1 LVQRDRGIDNVT
13 SVSSALRGGVIRPRT
28 RHQIGLTELLGN
40 RATVSGSV
48 VSGITMD
55 SRLVRPG
62 DLYVALS
69 GAHHHGAEFARQA
82 AEAGAVAIL
91 TDPAGGQ
98 IAQGLSLPVV
108 VVDHPRQA
116 MAGVAATIYGRPAD
130 ALTMCAVTGTNG
142 KTTTTFLLDAAL
154 RADNVNT
161 GLVGTVGF
169 RLNGEP
175 LDCVPT
181 TVTTPES
188 TDLQALLAFLVEE
201 GAETVVMEVSSHAL
215 VLGRTEAITFDV
227 AAFTNL
233 GRDHLDFHANVES
246 YFEAKAS
253 LFSPERTKHAVINVD
268 DPRGR
273 ELVQRISRRSGIGL
287 TTVSLDGDA
296 ACRAL
301 AYRPQPDGRTAVRAD
316 IRGRILDF
324 SLNLPGDFN
333 IRNALTAL
341 AMVDAI
347 EGDLDRAASGLG
359 QAEVAG
365 RMQRV
370 ELGEGA
376 PLVYVDFAHTPQA
389 IAAALQ
395 ALGSPRRSR
404 RRIVVLGCGGDR
416 DPQKR
421 EPMGESAAHNADIVI
436 ATDDNPRSEDPRA
449 IRAQLINGA
458 LGAVRGADLR
468 AEVIDGGDRRSA
480 IRLAL
485 QLARPDDVVAILG
498 KGHELGQEVAGTILP
513 FSDPVVAAEEWAVLH
528 PDPAPQ
534 IGQGQQGAPP

>member
-1 LVQRDRGIDNVT
+1 L
-13 SVSSALRGGVIRPRT
+13 A
-28 RHQIGLTELLGN
+28 ELLKDP
-40 RATVSGSV
+40 AAVSGSV
-48 VSGITMD
+48 VSGISMD

-91 TDPAGGQ
+91 TDSRGGR
-98 IAQGLSLPVV
+98 IAEGIALPVV

-142 KTTTTFLLDAAL
+142 KTTTTFLLEAAL
-154 RADNVNT
+154 RADGVDT

-169 RLNGEP
+169 RLNGVA

-201 GAETVVMEVSSHAL
+201 GADTVVMEVSSHAL

-233 GRDHLDFHANVES
+233 GRDHLDFHGDMES

-253 LFSPERTKHAVINVD
+253 LFTAEHTRHAVINTD

-273 ELVQRISRRSGIGL
+273 ELVHRIGRQDAIGL
-287 TTVSLDGDA
+287 TTVSLDDDA

-301 AYRPQPDGRTAVRAD
+301 DYQALPDGRTAVRAD
-316 IRGRILDF
+316 VGGQIVEF
-324 SLNLPGDFN
+324 TLNLPGDFN

-347 EGDLDRAASGLG
+347 GGDLQRAADGLG

-370 ELGEGA
+370 RLGGAA

-395 ALGSPRRSR
+395 AVGDQPRRSN

-421 EPMGESAAHNADIVI
+421 EPMGESAARNADIVI
-436 ATDDNPRSEDPRA
+436 ATDDNPRSEDATA
-449 IRAQLINGA
+449 IRRQLINGA
-458 LGAVRGADLR
+458 RTAVRRDDLPT
-468 AEVIDGGDRRSA
+468 EVIDGGDRRSA

-485 QLARPDDVVAILG
+485 QLARPGDVVAILG
-498 KGHELGQEVAGTILP
+498 KGHELGQEVAGTVLP
-513 FSDPVVAAEEWAVLH
+513 FSDPVVAAEEWAALH
-528 PDPAPQ
+528 PDFAAPIPSGPIDHGPIDQAQ
-534 IGQGQQGAPP
+534 IDQGRQGASP